1 MQQSMGVGG
10 FANQWG
16 LEDSDC
22 ALPLII
28 QQTFGA
34 VVSKNTNTFGIAC
47 LIYFRR

>member
-1 MQQSMGVGG
+1 MQQFIGVGG

-22 ALPLII
+22 ALPLTI

-34 VVSKNTNTFGIAC
+34 MVSKNTNTVGIVC
-47 LIYFRR
+47 LIYSRI